1 MDYYI
6 LALVILS
13 VYWLFVLLLNSVGI
27 LERHNI
33 TTYGPILMIRTVR
46 GQQFLDRLARPKK
59 IWNAFAD
66 IGIFVVV
73 LSMIFMFILLI
84 LNDYLTLQIKPGPTA
99 FNEPRNI
106 LLLPGINQF
115 IPLTWGII
123 ALIVALIVH
132 ELSHAILS
140 RAADIKLKAMGL
152 LVLVLPVGAFAE
164 PDELQIL
171 GEEAKENGKIVTRRE
186 RLRVNTAGI
195 MGNFIVA
202 IICLALFFGPVLSA
216 ITPTPGLGVVGVV
229 SGSSADKAGIR
240 PGMTI
245 LQIDNTII
253 ASNDQFHAFMN
264 TTHPGQVVE
273 VKAAEKGTTY
283 EFTVTLSKNPNFNQ
297 GFLGVT
303 GGSEETLNFL
313 KQIPYTLNTVGG
325 WVALLGLAL
334 VIFNGFTGDVINLYQ
349 PIGWASHLG
358 PGIFWIA
365 NTLLWVGWLN
375 FYAGL
380 FNSLPTVPLD
390 GGNVFRDIFK
400 SIIERLSKNVKF
412 QDLVTRVVADML
424 GVIILASFILIII
437 GPRIFSVI

>member
-33 TTYGPILMIRTVR
+33 TSYGPILMIRTVR

-59 IWNAFAD
+59 LWNAFAD
-66 IGIFVVV
+66 IGIFAVV

>member
-1 MDYYI
+1 LDYYI

-33 TTYGPILMIRTVR
+33 TSYGPILMIRTVR

-59 IWNAFAD
+59 LWNAFAD
-66 IGIFVVV
+66 IGIFAVV

-123 ALIVALIVH
+123 ALITALIVH

-140 RAADIKLKAMGL
+140 RAADIKLKALGL

-164 PDELQIL
+164 PDESQIL
-171 GEEAKENGKIVTRRE
+171 GEEVKENGKIVTRRE

-216 ITPTPGLGVVGVV
+216 IAPTPGLGVVGVV
-229 SGSSADKAGIR
+229 SGSPADNAGIR

-245 LQIDNTII
+245 LQIDNAII
-253 ASNDQFHAFMN
+253 TSNDQFHAFMN
-264 TTHPGQVVE
+264 TTHPGQVVL

-400 SIIERLSKNVKF
+400 SILERLSKNVKF
-412 QDLVTRVVADML
+412 QDLVTRVVANVL
-424 GVIILASFILIII
+424 GVTILASFILIII

>member
-13 VYWLFVLLLNSVGI
+13 VYLLFVLLLNSLGI

-33 TTYGPILMIRTVR
+33 STYGPILLIRTTR
-46 GQQFLDRLARPKK
+46 GQQFLDRLAGPKK
-59 IWNAFAD
+59 FWNAFAD
-66 IGIFVVV
+66 VGIFVVV
-73 LSMIFMFILLI
+73 LSMIFMFIFLI
-84 LNDYLTLQIKPGPTA
+84 IEDYLILQIKPGPTA

-132 ELSHAILS
+132 ELAHALLS
-140 RAADIKLKAMGL
+140 RAADIKLKALGL

-164 PDELQIL
+164 PDESQLS
-171 GEEAKENGKIVTRRE
+171 GEEAKDNGKIATRRE
-186 RLRVNTAGI
+186 RLRVETAGI
-195 MGNFIVA
+195 MGNFVVA
-202 IICLALFFGPVLSA
+202 LICLALFFGPVLSA
-216 ITPTPGLGVVGVV
+216 IAPMPGLGVVGVV
-229 SGSSADKAGIR
+229 SGSPADNAGIR

-264 TTHPGQVVE
+264 TTHPGQVVL
-273 VKAAEKGTTY
+273 VKAAEKGTSY
-283 EFTVTLSKNPNFNQ
+283 EFTVALGRNPNFNQ

-313 KQIPYTLNTVGG
+313 KQIPYTLNTIGG
-325 WVALLGLAL
+325 WMALLALAL

-358 PGIFWIA
+358 SGIFWIA

-375 FYAGL
+375 FYVGL

-390 GGNVFRDIFK
+390 GGHVFKHIFESIIGRLLK
-400 SIIERLSKNVKF
+400 SIKL
-412 QDLVTRVVADML
+412 QALVTRVVTDIL
-424 GVIILASFILIII
+424 GVIILASFILLII
-437 GPRIFSVI
+437 GPRIFRVV